1 MSFEFFTDDE
11 YKDAFVWF
19 GGIRSKIASLVS
31 RIGESPL
38 DTIVDI
44 PAGHGY
50 LALEFAK
57 LHPSSR
63 LLGVGL
69 PSDIASY
76 RRLRSSDAFPE
87 EVLSRID
94 YLCGDAMYLPIGDN
108 SCDLAVNFLGLEDI
122 KMTRGEEGVRQALA
136 EMVRVVKPSGLVQI
150 SLAEYGDLPE
160 ERIAKEVWKST
171 GLNVDFAPRDWY
183 VQTLE
188 NANTKHADEDEFVYP
203 KKMTAEQAKEELRFA
218 CEKTP
223 QTYAPFGV
231 SASSFEKLW
240 SEHGKKIEEHGMA
253 YWSRIRVILFEK
265 A

>member
-1 MSFEFFTDDE
+1 MVGD
-11 YKDAFVWF
+11 
-19 GGIRSKIASLVS
+19 IRSKIASLVT
-31 RIGESPL
+31 RMGESPI

-50 LALEFAK
+50 LAAEFAK
-57 LHPSSR
+57 LLPASR

-69 PSDIASY
+69 PSDIVSY
-76 RRLRSSDAFPE
+76 NQLRRSEAFAE
-87 EVLSRID
+87 EVWSRID
-94 YLCGDAMYLPIGDN
+94 YLCSDAMYLPIRDN
-108 SCDLAVNFLGLEDI
+108 SCDLVVNFLGLEDI

-150 SLAEYGDLPE
+150 SVAEYGDLPE
-160 ERIAKEVWKST
+160 ERIAEEVWKST

-183 VQTLE
+183 AQVLE
-188 NANTKHADEDEFVYP
+188 SANVKCAGEDEFLYP

-223 QTYAPFGV
+223 RTFFSFGV
-231 SASSFEKLW
+231 SAISFEKLW
-240 SEHGKKIEEHGMA
+240 SKHGEKIEKHGMA
-253 YWSRIRVILFEK
+253 YWSRIRVILFQK